1 MLKSQAAVERIT
13 FPYSVTRDHGDPE
26 QSTLPHGASVSSS
39 SSLSEAN
46 KIFLLLK

>member
-1 MLKSQAAVERIT
+1 MLKSQAAVERIK

-26 QSTLPHGASVSSS
+26 QSTLPHGAAVSS